1 MKSLLVTFLVISSF
15 MTCLGQTPPN
25 GPEVTD
31 PEWNAYDIETVVEG
45 FNIPWGLAVLSDGS
59 MLITEKSGELIHFKN
74 GQKTKIGGLPEI
86 SSKGQGG
93 LLDVVLHPDFKNN
106 KLVYI
111 SYASARGTGKGSHTA
126 IGRGKLEGSQLVNFE
141 RLYKA
146 SPNSEAGQHFG
157 SRIAFDKDGYLF
169 FTIGERG
176 AKFENPQD
184 ITRDGG
190 KVYRLYDDGRVPED
204 NPFYNESGAKKA
216 IYSYGHRNPQGMFLH
231 PKTGKIWVN
240 EHGPQGGDE
249 INIVKEG
256 ANYGWPE
263 ITYGINYDG
272 TILSEETAKPGMEQP
287 FYYWVPSIAPSG
299 FAYVTNSKYP
309 AWEGDLLVGSLK
321 FSRLEKLT
329 IKNNK
334 VTKREKIIDGLG
346 RVRNVVLGP
355 DGIIYAGIDG
365 KGIVKIVPKGN

>member
-1 MKSLLVTFLVISSF
+1 MKSLLVACFVISSF

-31 PEWNAYDIETVVEG
+31 PEWKAYEIETVVEG
-45 FNIPWGLAVLSDGS
+45 FNIPWGMAILSDGS

-74 GQKTKIGGLPEI
+74 GQKTKIEGLPEI
-86 SSKGQGG
+86 SAKGQGG

-106 KLVYI
+106 KLVYLA
-111 SYASARGTGKGSHTA
+111 YASSRGTGKGSNTA
-126 IGRGKLEGSQLVNFE
+126 IGRGKLQGNQLVNFE

-157 SRIAFDKDGYLF
+157 ARIAFDKDGFLYF
-169 FTIGERG
+169 SIGERG

-216 IYSYGHRNPQGMFLH
+216 IYSYGHRNPQGMLLH
-231 PKTGKIWVN
+231 PKTGEIWVN
-240 EHGPQGGDE
+240 EHGPKGGDE
-249 INIVKEG
+249 INIIKKG
-256 ANYGWPE
+256 ANYGWAE

-272 TILSEETAKPGMEQP
+272 TILSEDTAKPGMEQP

-299 FAYVTNSKYP
+299 FAYITNSKYP

-329 IKNNK
+329 VKNNK
-334 VTKREKIIDGLG
+334 VIKREKIIDGLG

-365 KGIVKIVPKGN
+365 KGIVKIVPKRK

>member
-45 FNIPWGLAVLSDGS
+45 FNIPWGMAVLSDGS

-74 GQKTKIGGLPEI
+74 GQKTQIEGLPEI
-86 SSKGQGG
+86 SAKGQGG

-111 SYASARGTGKGSHTA
+111 AYASSRGDGKGSHTA
-126 IGRGKLEGSQLVNFE
+126 IGRGKLEGSKLVNFE

-157 SRIAFDKDGYLF
+157 SRIAFDKEGYLYF
-169 FTIGERG
+169 SIGERG

-204 NPFYNESGAKKA
+204 NPFYNEPGAKKA
-216 IYSYGHRNPQGMFLH
+216 IYSYGHRNPQGMLLH
-231 PKTGKIWVN
+231 PKTGQIWVN
-240 EHGPQGGDE
+240 EHGPKGGDE
-249 INIVKEG
+249 INIVKKG

-272 TILSEETAKPGMEQP
+272 TILSENTAKPGMEQP

-334 VTKREKIIDGLG
+334 VIKREKIIDGLG

-365 KGIVKIVPKGN
+365 KGIVKIVPKGK

>member
-1 MKSLLVTFLVISSF
+1 M
-15 MTCLGQTPPN
+15 GQTPPN

-31 PEWNAYDIETVVEG
+31 PEWKAYDVETVVEG

-59 MLITEKSGELIHFKN
+59 MLITEKSGELVHFKN
-74 GQKTKIGGLPEI
+74 GQKTKIEGLPEI
-86 SSKGQGG
+86 TAKGQGG
-93 LLDVVLHPDFKNN
+93 LLDVVLHPNFNNN

-111 SYASARGTGKGSHTA
+111 AYASSRGTGKGSNTA
-126 IGRGKLEGSQLVNFE
+126 IGRGKLLGNQLVNFE

-157 SRIAFDKDGYLF
+157 ARIAFDKDGFLYF
-169 FTIGERG
+169 SIGERG

-216 IYSYGHRNPQGMFLH
+216 IYSYGHRNPQGMLLH
-231 PKTGKIWVN
+231 PKTGEIWVN
-240 EHGPQGGDE
+240 EHGPKGGDE
-249 INIVKEG
+249 INIVKKG
-256 ANYGWPE
+256 ANFGWAE
-263 ITYGINYDG
+263 ITYGINYDD
-272 TILSEETAKPGMEQP
+272 TILSEDTAKPGMEQP

-299 FAYVTNSKYP
+299 FAYINSNQYP

-321 FSRLEKLT
+321 FGRLEKLT
-329 IKNNK
+329 INNNK
-334 VTKREKIIDGLG
+334 VTKREKVFEGLG
-346 RVRNVVLGP
+346 RVRNVVIGP
-355 DGIIYAGIDG
+355 DGMIYAGIDG
-365 KGIVKIVPKGN
+365 KGIVKIVPKGK

>member
-1 MKSLLVTFLVISSF
+1 MKSLLVTFLVISSI
-15 MTCLGQTPPN
+15 MTCMGQTPPN

-31 PEWNAYDIETVVEG
+31 PEWKAYDVETVVEG

-59 MLITEKSGELIHFKN
+59 MLITEKSGELVHFKN
-74 GQKTKIGGLPEI
+74 GQKTKIEGLPEI
-86 SSKGQGG
+86 TAKGQGG
-93 LLDVVLHPDFKNN
+93 LLDVVLHPNFNNN

-111 SYASARGTGKGSHTA
+111 AYASSRGTGKGSNTA
-126 IGRGKLEGSQLVNFE
+126 IGRGKLLGNQLVNFE

-157 SRIAFDKDGYLF
+157 ARIAFDKDGFLYF
-169 FTIGERG
+169 SIGERG

-216 IYSYGHRNPQGMFLH
+216 IYSYGHRNPQGMLLH
-231 PKTGKIWVN
+231 PKTGEIWVN
-240 EHGPQGGDE
+240 EHGPKGGDE
-249 INIVKEG
+249 INIVKKG
-256 ANYGWPE
+256 ANFGWAE
-263 ITYGINYDG
+263 ITYGINYDD
-272 TILSEETAKPGMEQP
+272 TILSEDTAKPGMEQP

-299 FAYVTNSKYP
+299 FAYINSNQYP

-321 FSRLEKLT
+321 FGRLEKLT
-329 IKNNK
+329 INNNK
-334 VTKREKIIDGLG
+334 VTKREKVFEGLG
-346 RVRNVVLGP
+346 RVRNVVIGP
-355 DGIIYAGIDG
+355 DGMIYAGIDG
-365 KGIVKIVPKGN
+365 KGIVKIVPKGK

>member
-1 MKSLLVTFLVISSF
+1 M
-15 MTCLGQTPPN
+15 
-25 GPEVTD
+25 
-31 PEWNAYDIETVVEG
+31 
-45 FNIPWGLAVLSDGS
+45 AVLSDGS

-74 GQKTKIGGLPEI
+74 GQKTQIEGLPEI
-86 SSKGQGG
+86 SAKGQGG

-111 SYASARGTGKGSHTA
+111 AYASSRGDGKGSHTA
-126 IGRGKLEGSQLVNFE
+126 IGRGKLEGSKLVNFE

-157 SRIAFDKDGYLF
+157 SRIAFDKEGYLYF
-169 FTIGERG
+169 SIGERG

-204 NPFYNESGAKKA
+204 NPFYNEPGAKKA
-216 IYSYGHRNPQGMFLH
+216 IYSYGHRNPQGMLLH
-231 PKTGKIWVN
+231 PKTGQIWVN
-240 EHGPQGGDE
+240 EHGPKGGDE
-249 INIVKEG
+249 INIVKKG

-272 TILSEETAKPGMEQP
+272 TILSEDTAKPGMEQP

-309 AWEGDLLVGSLK
+309 TWEGDLLVGSLK

-334 VTKREKIIDGLG
+334 VIKREKIIDGLG

-365 KGIVKIVPKGN
+365 KGIVKIVPKGK

>member
-1 MKSLLVTFLVISSF
+1 MKSLLVTFLVISSI
-15 MTCLGQTPPN
+15 MTCMGQTPPN

-31 PEWNAYDIETVVEG
+31 PEWKAYDVETVVEG

-59 MLITEKSGELIHFKN
+59 MLITEKSGELVHFKN
-74 GQKTKIGGLPEI
+74 GQKTKIEGLPEI
-86 SSKGQGG
+86 TAKGQGG
-93 LLDVVLHPDFKNN
+93 LLDVVLHPNFNNN

-111 SYASARGTGKGSHTA
+111 AYASSRGTGKGSNTA
-126 IGRGKLEGSQLVNFE
+126 IGRGKLQGNQLVNFE

-157 SRIAFDKDGYLF
+157 ARIAFDKDGFLYF
-169 FTIGERG
+169 SIGERG

-216 IYSYGHRNPQGMFLH
+216 IYSYGHRNPQGMLLH
-231 PKTGKIWVN
+231 PKTGEIWVN
-240 EHGPQGGDE
+240 EHGPKGGDE
-249 INIVKEG
+249 INIVKKG
-256 ANYGWPE
+256 ANFGWAE
-263 ITYGINYDG
+263 ITYGINYDD
-272 TILSEETAKPGMEQP
+272 TILSEDTAKPGMEQP

-299 FAYVTNSKYP
+299 FAYINSNQYP

-321 FSRLEKLT
+321 FGRLEKLT
-329 IKNNK
+329 INNNK
-334 VTKREKIIDGLG
+334 VTKREKVFEGLG
-346 RVRNVVLGP
+346 RVRNVVIGP
-355 DGIIYAGIDG
+355 DGMIYAGIDG
-365 KGIVKIVPKGN
+365 KGIVKIVPKGK

>member
-45 FNIPWGLAVLSDGS
+45 FNIPWGMAVLSDGS

-74 GQKTKIGGLPEI
+74 GQKTQIEGLPEI
-86 SSKGQGG
+86 SAKGQGG

-111 SYASARGTGKGSHTA
+111 AYASSRGDGKGSHTA

-157 SRIAFDKDGYLF
+157 SRIAFDKEGYLYF
-169 FTIGERG
+169 SIGERG

-216 IYSYGHRNPQGMFLH
+216 IYSYGHRNPQGMLLH
-231 PKTGKIWVN
+231 PKTGQIWVN
-240 EHGPQGGDE
+240 EHGPKGGDE
-249 INIVKEG
+249 INIVKKG

-272 TILSEETAKPGMEQP
+272 TILSEDTAKPGMEQP

-329 IKNNK
+329 VKNNK
-334 VTKREKIIDGLG
+334 VIKREKIIDGLG

-365 KGIVKIVPKGN
+365 KGIVKIVPKGK